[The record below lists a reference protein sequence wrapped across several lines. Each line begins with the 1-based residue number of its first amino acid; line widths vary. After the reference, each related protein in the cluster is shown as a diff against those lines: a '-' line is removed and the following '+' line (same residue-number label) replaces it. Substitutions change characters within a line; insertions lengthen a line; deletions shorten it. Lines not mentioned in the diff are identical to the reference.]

1 MTYVAV
7 AKNSFYSSALE
18 KMGIDVNKKSS
29 KACKSRHLCVNQ
41 GKLGPSSSGIRGIG
55 VVEIVNSQQ
64 LLRDG
69 RIKFNSS
76 VRQVKLRLQAGT
88 LQKEWCIEASSKISN
103 QMKQRTLVQKKRRA
117 DRML

>member
-76 VRQVKLRLQAGT
+76 V
-88 LQKEWCIEASSKISN
+88 SKIER
-103 QMKQRTLVQKKRRA
+103 QIKMFFLF
-117 DRML
+117 